1 MNCHRLVVLLN
12 GPLRFAVN
20 SSFVQDLHVACV
32 NRKHK
37 GDSLG
42 IHVRS
47 VCVCVR
53 ACQCSEDTHHL
64 CNSHKNGQ
72 KPAESHFKCMK
83 HLSWDIAKYVL
94 MQPRGTLAYE

>member
-20 SSFVQDLHVACV
+20 PSFVQDLHVACV
-32 NRKHK
+32 NRKQK
-37 GDSLG
+37 GDSLC
-42 IHVRS
+42 VMCVVY
-47 VCVCVR
+47 VCVG
-53 ACQCSEDTHHL
+53 AHHCSEDTHL
-64 CNSHKNGQ
+64 RNSHKDGQ
-72 KPAESHFKCMK
+72 EPAESHFKCMK

>member
-64 CNSHKNGQ
+64 CNRRDCMETSSASRPLKMAGRYSFCL
-72 KPAESHFKCMK
+72 AEKLLDARLK
-83 HLSWDIAKYVL
+83 
-94 MQPRGTLAYE
+94 